1 MPLTIPT
8 LDDRRYQELLDEA
21 LARIPVHN
29 PEWTNFNRSD
39 PGVTLLELFAFL
51 TENLLY
57 RCNQMP
63 ERSRRKFLSLLGIP
77 LQPAS
82 SARGIVTI
90 SNDRGPLETVT
101 LNQGLEVRAGETPFR
116 TTHSLDVLPVEA
128 QAFYKRRLVDPAPE
142 LAAHYRQLYASFR
155 GQPAADNLVLYET
168 VPFPERELE
177 TSGQAREAVDGSIWI
192 ALVARRDDRE
202 RIEQLRE
209 AMAGKTLALGVVPA
223 VTDATRRLTPGGVA
237 RNEEQA
243 VMRYELPI
251 MPPGGL
257 LPVDPAFRVPQYRVL
272 DGRPIGDVDVLAEPG
287 VVELTLPSAA
297 ELSLWRNLD
306 PLEPGSGDFPPAL
319 EDTTL
324 DDRVVTWLRLR
335 SSSSLPRQ
343 LLWAGINAAV
353 VEQRAR
359 VFNEVL
365 PDGSGEPDQEVTLSR
380 TPVISGSVRLR
391 VNGEEWAEIDDL
403 LAAGSE
409 IPVPDLRR
417 PPGLEQPGN
426 LPSKVFTLDA
436 EAGVVRFGD
445 GARGARP
452 PAGATI
458 RADYDYGVGRE
469 GNVGKETINTGAAL
483 PAGFKVVNPVR
494 TWGGAEAETVAE
506 GEKQIA
512 RYLQHRDRLV
522 NAADFE
528 TIARRTPG
536 VDVGR
541 VDVLPAFNP
550 ELPRNEPGDAPGA
563 VTLMLIPKYDALQ
576 PEAPSPDRFFLNAV
590 CRYLDPRRLVTTEL
604 ILRGPVYKPIWI
616 SIGLDVVA
624 GATIPQVR
632 ENVRRAVLQY
642 LSPLPPAEAAG
653 IDEPDAAL
661 TTPEYAERRRGWP
674 LRKSV
679 VDLELLAVASRV
691 PGVLLVNRVLI
702 AEGTRAAEPQIRMTG
717 LELPRVLGVSV
728 AVGDALGID
737 DVRGQGLR
745 ATGLPP
751 DTAVVPV
758 PVVPEEC

>member
-63 ERSRRKFLSLLGIP
+63 DRSRRKFLSLLGIP

-82 SARGIVTI
+82 SARGIVTV
-90 SNDRGPLETVT
+90 SNERGPLETVT
-101 LNQGLEVRAGETPFR
+101 LNQGLELRAGEIPFR
-116 TTHSLDVLPVEA
+116 TTHSIDVLPVEA
-128 QAFYKRRLVDPAPE
+128 QAFYKRILPDPPAE
-142 LAAHYRQLYASFR
+142 LTAHYRQLYASFR
-155 GQPAADNLVLYET
+155 GQPPADNLVLYET
-168 VPFPERELE
+168 VPFPEREPE
-177 TSGQAREAVDGSIWI
+177 TAGRAREAVDGSIWI
-192 ALVARRDDRE
+192 ALIARRDDRDRLE
-202 RIEQLRE
+202 DLRE

-223 VTDATRRLTPGGVA
+223 VTDASRRLTPGGVA
-237 RNEEQA
+237 RSEEQA
-243 VMRYELPI
+243 VMRYEIPR
-251 MPPGGL
+251 MPPERM
-257 LPVDPAFRVPQYRVL
+257 LPVDPVLRAPQYRVL
-272 DGRPIGDVDVLAEPG
+272 DGRPVGSADVLTEPG
-287 VVELTLPSAA
+287 VVELTLPSAP
-297 ELSLWRNLD
+297 ELALWRNLD

-324 DDRVVTWLRLR
+324 EDRVVTWLRLR

-343 LLWAGINAAV
+343 LLWVGINAAV

-365 PDGSGEPDQEVTLSR
+365 PDGNGEPDQEATLSR

-391 VNGEEWAEIDDL
+391 VNGEEWREFDDL
-403 LAAGSE
+403 LAAGPE

-417 PPGLEQPGN
+417 PPGVEQSN
-426 LPSKVFTLDA
+426 DLPTKVFTLDP
-436 EAGVVRFGD
+436 EAGVIRFGD

-452 PAGATI
+452 PAGATL

-469 GNVGKETINTGAAL
+469 GNVGKETINTGPAL

-494 TWGGAEAETVAE
+494 SWGGAEAETVAE

-522 NAADFE
+522 SVADFE
-528 TIARRTPG
+528 TITRRTPG
-536 VDVGR
+536 VDIGR

-550 ELPRNEPGDAPGA
+550 DLSRNEPGDAPGA

-604 ILRGPVYKPIWI
+604 ILRGPVYKPVWI

-632 ENVRRAVLQY
+632 ENVRRAVTQY
-642 LSPLPPAEAAG
+642 LSPLPPAEAGSA
-653 IDEPDAAL
+653 DEPDAAL

-679 VDLELLAVASRV
+679 VDMELLAVASRV
-691 PGVLLVNRVLI
+691 AGVLLVNRVLI
-702 AEGTRAAEPQIRMTG
+702 AEGTRAAETQIRMTG
-717 LELPRVLGVSV
+717 LELPRVMGVSV
-728 AVGDALGID
+728 VVGDALGID
-737 DVRGQGLR
+737 DLRGQGLP
-745 ATGLPP
+745 AGLPGGF
-751 DTAVVPV
+751 AMVPV